1 MFFVL
6 QCAESLARIQA
17 GLTST
22 ANKRERVK
30 ILHKKSESHA
40 MLHRSLQPGVIHYSV
55 LCTTFIKNTDFSSG
69 FAITFF
75 FFQHEL
81 KRCIVDVA
89 VAQFVPRQLD
99 DQGLKKLNI

>member
-55 LCTTFIKNTDFSSG
+55 LCTTFIKNIDFSSN
-69 FAITFF
+69 FDIISFL
-75 FFQHEL
+75 FQHEIKKKK
-81 KRCIVDVA
+81 KRYARLGVA
-89 VAQFVPRQLD
+89 L
-99 DQGLKKLNI
+99 